1 VQLLQSRLKTRILE
15 RKVFIQMRIPKKR
28 KATLAAL
35 LWMASAL
42 WSASAD
48 AADSFTF
55 SAALEDTKL
64 YFTAPLR
71 WDEEDWLY
79 FGGALA
85 AIGAAHEFDQRVRTR
100 YATGSY
106 ALLDGKDRNSLR
118 DAVPALALVAGT
130 WAYAGYLGD
139 SDGYREGWSLI
150 EAGVLST
157 ASGEI
162 LGLAAGRER
171 PDATT
176 SPNQWRQGGD
186 SFPSLHASAAFA
198 IGTVFAESGSDEYRW
213 IRRVVGYGI
222 AGATAY
228 VRVKENVHW
237 LSDTVAGA
245 ALGIATA
252 RFVLNRQAAASH
264 ASLQFQPQKDGW
276 LLSYSVNTH

>member
-1 VQLLQSRLKTRILE
+1 MQYKVTSTMQEARIHFGSD
-15 RKVFIQMRIPKKR
+15 VNPGG
-28 KATLAAL
+28 TLCAVL

-42 WSASAD
+42 LPPAAS
-48 AADSFTF
+48 ADSFTLQ
-55 SAALEDTKL
+55 AALEDTKL

-71 WDEEDWLY
+71 WDAEDWQYL
-79 FGGALA
+79 GVTLA
-85 AIGAAHEFDQRVRTR
+85 AIGAAHQYDQRVRDHF
-100 YATGSY
+100 ATGSY
-106 ALLDGKDRNSLR
+106 AILDGKDRNSLR
-118 DAVPALALVAGT
+118 DAVPAAALIAGT
-130 WAYAGYLGD
+130 WAFAGYLGD

-162 LGLAAGRER
+162 LGYAAGRER

-186 SFPSLHASAAFA
+186 SFPSLHAGAAFA

-228 VRVKENVHW
+228 IRVKENVHW
-237 LSDTVAGA
+237 LSDTVAGG

-252 RFVLNRQAAASH
+252 RFVLNRGAPASH
-264 ASLQFQPQKDGW
+264 ASLQFQPLKDGW